1 MEIEDNDEIE
11 KEIDI
16 IYSAQFPN
24 EAKILQF
31 PLVPKNSIN
40 IDNINSLNIS
50 EDMNTMK
57 MEMKIDPKYLDKN
70 NYNAVSIQNLKGE
83 KTENNSNLCLGLL
96 KNNQLIL
103 TPISQIY
110 QFRHDFSNLN
120 KEKNLIK
127 IKRDKKEI
135 KNIGIQKEE
144 QSEMKFIPFT
154 VHQPESINSKMI
166 LEKIAL
172 SKEDLKKANYMSKN
186 EYFDLLLKYVIT
198 PDTGGD
204 TNDDFLSLYKNNFSK
219 ESIIE
224 SNKEYKDEDDNMII
238 EKDLEKETK
247 RSKKKGFNA
256 GIETLKSGKNSN
268 KGEKENGI
276 IYNIINNLF
285 EDNDCLFYDTLLNSI
300 CQKMNINKNDD
311 ERINQ
316 IKKEIEDNCILV
328 KDKSICFIKIDDD
341 SDVNNVR
348 NLLIE
353 QIGNNENGL
362 KKQQIKKL
370 IEQNGLNISDS
381 KLTKLL
387 QKICKY
393 TGSFWVIKPPSN

>member
-135 KNIGIQKEE
+135 KNIGIQKDE

-154 VHQPESINSKMI
+154 VYQPESINSKMI

-198 PDTGGD
+198 PDTGGG
-204 TNDDFLSLYKNNFSK
+204 YK
-219 ESIIE
+219 
-224 SNKEYKDEDDNMII
+224 
-238 EKDLEKETK
+238 
-247 RSKKKGFNA
+247 
-256 GIETLKSGKNSN
+256 
-268 KGEKENGI
+268 
-276 IYNIINNLF
+276 
-285 EDNDCLFYDTLLNSI
+285 
-300 CQKMNINKNDD
+300 
-311 ERINQ
+311 
-316 IKKEIEDNCILV
+316 
-328 KDKSICFIKIDDD
+328 
-341 SDVNNVR
+341 
-348 NLLIE
+348 
-353 QIGNNENGL
+353 
-362 KKQQIKKL
+362 
-370 IEQNGLNISDS
+370 
-381 KLTKLL
+381 
-387 QKICKY
+387 
-393 TGSFWVIKPPSN
+393 